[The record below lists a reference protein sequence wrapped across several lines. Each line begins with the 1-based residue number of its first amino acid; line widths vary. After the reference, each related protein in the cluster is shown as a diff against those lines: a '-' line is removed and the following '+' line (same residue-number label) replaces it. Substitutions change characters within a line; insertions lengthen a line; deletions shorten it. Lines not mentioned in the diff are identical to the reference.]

1 MQPRILHFSF
11 RLYSFSFSLV
21 RVMQTASGKRYRR
34 QYNPNSWSTSILT
47 IRANILCLGMSYP
60 SVDKALQEFHL
71 GSKVRIQHTEP
82 SVEQAIELVRRR
94 VLSTIDGRDY
104 ARIKAL
110 EANNDMLAYTVSKE
124 QGGPYEPKRH
134 LNADFNSR
142 TFLEQMKKQWG
153 AGYGRKPIKFKQVR
167 WNFFAW
173 NHYLPTCHC
182 SQSMIF
188 FYC

>member
-1 MQPRILHFSF
+1 
-11 RLYSFSFSLV
+11 
-21 RVMQTASGKRYRR
+21 
-34 QYNPNSWSTSILT
+34 
-47 IRANILCLGMSYP
+47 MSYP

-94 VLSTIDGRDY
+94 ILSTIDGRDY

-110 EANNDMLAYTVSKE
+110 EANNDMLTYTVSKE

-167 WNFFAW
+167 WNHFPW

-182 SQSMIF
+182 SQSMMF